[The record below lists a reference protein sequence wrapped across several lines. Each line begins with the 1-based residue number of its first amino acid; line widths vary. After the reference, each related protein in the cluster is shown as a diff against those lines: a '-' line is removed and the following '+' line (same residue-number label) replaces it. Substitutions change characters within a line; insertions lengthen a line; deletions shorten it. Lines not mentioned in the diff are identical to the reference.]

1 MGKFQRYFWSVWRTK
16 EVKRME
22 STYRTA
28 ALDDGCGESTREIVG
43 QVGQK
48 MRRQTTNGDDG
59 RQLLT

>member
-1 MGKFQRYFWSVWRTK
+1 
-16 EVKRME
+16 ME

-28 ALDDGCGESTREIVG
+28 ASDDGCGESTREIVG